1 MQEVKNDN
9 PSLSKRPFIFYAV
22 ISFIVIMLLNALV
35 FPSMLKRSVI
45 EVGYDKFLE
54 MIIGTVHIYR

>member
-35 FPSMLKRSVI
+35 FKLGEQKFT
-45 EVGYDKFLE
+45 VGRLLVSRNKGILF
-54 MIIGTVHIYR
+54 